1 MKNRF
6 WDAVH
11 EVYIRMEELFGRS
24 LFYTDTA
31 EFQDISD
38 AELNEETAPVSSD
51 ELVKI
56 RAELRT
62 QLDFLKATLEEQ
74 FSERDSYLILFAVVA
89 QIDEVIQNRFLQK
102 MNTAW
107 PLLQKELFQI
117 ENAGEV
123 FYEILDDI
131 LLKPQTPLFVKE
143 VYYFC
148 LEYGFRGRY
157 GGNPVKLQEYLKKL
171 ETGLEQAE
179 LSMEEE
185 AEEMVSVRDFS
196 SPYWSYLI
204 TLAVVAGGY
213 IILLLLSK
221 YQL

>member
-1 MKNRF
+1 MKNKF
-6 WDAVH
+6 WGAVH
-11 EVYIRMEELFGRS
+11 EVYTRMEEQFGRS
-24 LFYTDTA
+24 LFHADPLDSVA
-31 EFQDISD
+31 EK
-38 AELNEETAPVSSD
+38 PVDRD
-51 ELVKI
+51 EGPPVTSEDLIRV

-89 QIDEVIQNRFLQK
+89 QIDEAIQIRFMRSL
-102 MNTAW
+102 NTAW

-117 ENAGEV
+117 DNAGEV

-148 LEYGFRGRY
+148 LRYGFSGRY
-157 GGNPVKLQEYLKKL
+157 LGNPVKLQDYQKKL
-171 ETGLEQAE
+171 ETGLEQVD
-179 LSMEEE
+179 LKDREE
-185 AEEMVSVRDFS
+185 ALEGSGSVRDFR

-204 TLAVVAGGY
+204 TVGVVFVGY
-213 IILLLLSK
+213 VLLLLLGK
-221 YQL
+221 NHL